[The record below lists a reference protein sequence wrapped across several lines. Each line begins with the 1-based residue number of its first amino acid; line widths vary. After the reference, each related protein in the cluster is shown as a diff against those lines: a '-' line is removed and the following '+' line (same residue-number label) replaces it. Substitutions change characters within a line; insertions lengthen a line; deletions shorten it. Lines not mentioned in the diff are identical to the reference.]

1 MDKASVN
8 MNTTR
13 LQIIFFNKQV
23 ICQVRDQTWPDK
35 ETVWLDKKN
44 SKWKSKIKNLTK
56 QPISLL

>member
-35 ETVWLDKKN
+35 ETVWSDKKIP
-44 SKWKSKIKNLTK
+44 SERPKLRI
-56 QPISLL
+56 